1 MGAVLFY
8 HLTRDSIA
16 QTLGQLL
23 PKALAAGMRIELR
36 GREMAALERLD
47 QQLWQGPE
55 EGFLPHGLAGGPHD
69 ALQPVL
75 LTLSDT
81 LQESTTCLMSLE
93 GAPIAADEVAGLTRS
108 CVLFEGGSPDAVDHA
123 RGQWRALTEA
133 GCAAEYWSQEN
144 GPWEKKAESA
154 GS

>member
-1 MGAVLFY
+1 MGAALFY

-16 QTLGQLL
+16 QTLSQLL

-36 GREMAALERLD
+36 GRDRAALERLD

-55 EGFLPHGLAGGPHD
+55 EGFLPHGLSGGPHD

-75 LTLSDT
+75 LTESDF
-81 LQESTTCLMSLE
+81 LQDATTCLMSLE
-93 GAPIAADEVAGLTRS
+93 GAPITAEEVTRLTRS
-108 CVLFEGGSPDAVDHA
+108 CVLFDGGSDDAVEHA
-123 RGQWRALTEA
+123 RGQWRVLTDA

-144 GPWEKKAESA
+144 GPWEKKAES
-154 GS
+154 GH